1 MTLFYQNVGFGN
13 FPFGS
18 IPFGGGGRSASMG
31 FQVEIQRDEKY
42 LASQVEITRGNLY
55 LGSQAEI
62 VKIQPMAFS
71 AEIAIYNATNLRI
84 MCEFA
89 SRGATAGTG
98 NNSWGNPI
106 AEGLNWQ
113 STSIE
118 PSPTDDFDVSN
129 LNSDIVE
136 QVFRSATGAL
146 NLTITCDTEISQ
158 GIFND
163 TLSMLNTNLT
173 SGATVRLEASNTSN
187 FSSVDFS
194 ENLSVGFGGDVV
206 YIAPELPTIRYRY
219 WRIAIEDPTNTDN
232 FVSIG
237 CVLFGTSVILHQECF
252 VDRVDLEPVNFT
264 DGVLTEA
271 FTSVQND
278 RGIKN
283 KLKLDFRNLNY
294 NKINFSNML
303 NLFDFART
311 TLKCLWIP
319 TPQYPHRFMTFG
331 KLTTIPRQS
340 HNVKGE
346 NADYVNMTINVD
358 EAR

>member
-1 MTLFYQNVGFGN
+1 MTIFYQPLGVGQ

-18 IPFGGGGRSASMG
+18 VPFGGGGQAGSMG
-31 FQVEIQRDEKY
+31 FQVEIQRAEKY

-62 VKIQPMAFS
+62 VKIQPMAFQ
-71 AEIAIYNATNLRI
+71 AQIALYNTNNLRI

-89 SRGATAGTG
+89 SRGAKSGSG
-98 NNSWGNPI
+98 NNAWLNPI
-106 AEGLNWQ
+106 AEGLNWI
-113 STSIE
+113 SDSIE
-118 PSPTDDFDVSN
+118 PSPTNDFDVSN
-129 LNSDIVE
+129 LNTDIVE
-136 QVFRSATGAL
+136 QVYRSATGDL
-146 NLTITCDTEISQ
+146 NITITCDSEISQ

-173 SGATVRLEASNTSN
+173 SGATVRLEASSFSN
-187 FSSVDFS
+187 FSSIQFTK
-194 ENLSVGFGGDVV
+194 NLTVGFGGDVV

-237 CVLFGTSVILHQECF
+237 AVLFGDSVILHQECF
-252 VDRVDLEPVNFT
+252 VDRVDREQVNFT

-283 KLKLDFRNLNY
+283 KLKLNFRNLDF

-319 TPQYPHRFMTFG
+319 TPEYPHRFMTFG
-331 KLTTIPRQS
+331 KLTTMPKQT

-346 NADYVNMTINVD
+346 NSDYVSFSINVD
-358 EAR
+358 ESR